1 MFESIEERDPAAS
14 ARRIA
19 AAPLGAFLIEL
30 AYLTLVPLLGRV
42 PPALFW
48 LLVPVLFA
56 GTIAGVVGI
65 AGFVRKHRG
74 ELAGRVLAWLI
85 AAAVITIVCGRAF
98 LALVL
103 PWL

>member
-1 MFESIEERDPAAS
+1 MFESIGERDPAAG

-19 AAPLGAFLIEL
+19 AAPLAAFLIEL
-30 AYLTLVPLLGRV
+30 AYLTLAPLLGRV

-48 LLVPVLFA
+48 LLVLVMLA
-56 GTIAGVVGI
+56 GTIAGVAGI
-65 AGFVRKHRG
+65 VRFVKQHRG
-74 ELAGRVLAWLI
+74 KIVGRVLAWLI

-98 LALVL
+98 LALIL